1 MDKTNLSELF
11 TQVQRGDKDA
21 FTQLYH
27 NLKQPVFTIIYRI
40 VQDQTTAEDLTQ
52 DLFVKLFVSPPEATV
67 KNPRAWIF
75 QAAHNLAIDAL
86 RKTQPVNID
95 DVTLTAEERMHTIVI
110 KTDLERAIA
119 KLSAAEREILSLRA
133 NGGLGFSHIA
143 RITGQPLS
151 TVYRSYRKTLKTLQT
166 LLNGGTL

>member
-1 MDKTNLSELF
+1 MDKTNLNELF
-11 TQVQRGDKDA
+11 SKVQQKDKDA

-40 VQDQTTAEDLTQ
+40 VQNQTAAEDLTQ

-75 QAAHNLAIDAL
+75 QMAHNLAIDSL
-86 RKTQPVNID
+86 RKTHPANID
-95 DVTLTAEERMHTIVI
+95 DILLASEERMNVIII
-110 KTDLERAIA
+110 KTDLERAIST
-119 KLSAAEREILSLRA
+119 LSCAEREILSLRA
-133 NGGLGFSHIA
+133 NAGLGFQDIA
-143 RITGQPLS
+143 RITGQSLS
-151 TVYRSYRKTLKTLQT
+151 AVYRNYRKTLKTLQT